1 MKGVD
6 QSEKLQNFIPLLYT
20 PILAGTSGEQIEE
33 SPQGSQEMGPPGFL
47 DLCLDGVRDS
57 QSKHSPQYITMHT
70 SLISCSITVFNIWV
84 LNVSSLGKRFM
95 II

>member
-33 SPQGSQEMGPPGFL
+33 SPQGIQEMGPPGFL
-47 DLCLDGVRDS
+47 DLCLDGV
-57 QSKHSPQYITMHT
+57 
-70 SLISCSITVFNIWV
+70 
-84 LNVSSLGKRFM
+84 
-95 II
+95 